1 MELNMR
7 ALIRCAIAASPLVL
21 IASTACLPYT
31 VGSTAQTVPA
41 RETTRST
48 SWYFI
53 PNAIKVPGDS
63 VAGPLAGS
71 NLEYRRGLDER
82 SDFGLR
88 LLPGGVTADY
98 KRRLSSDPSGS
109 GTALAYSAGGGIVNA
124 GEHVMLQATL
134 IASGRE
140 DGSFVPYGGVRAMHV
155 MPITQGAVTDKP
167 TLGVFGGVQIGDAEF
182 AIRPELGV
190 FYDHSALGL
199 RSRDLIFVPAITLRR
214 APRRHQAEVGSR
226 RRPLAV
232 NEPRDPAGSRPHER
246 RNPAVIPGRFP

>member
-1 MELNMR
+1 MR
-7 ALIRCAIAASPLVL
+7 TLIRRVIAASPVVF
-21 IASTACLPYT
+21 AAFTACLPYT

-41 RETTRST
+41 LQTTRST

-71 NLEYRRGLDER
+71 NLEYRRGLDAR

-98 KRRLSSDPSGS
+98 KRRLNSDLPGS
-109 GTALAYSAGGGIVNA
+109 GTAFAYSAGGGIVNA
-124 GEHVMLQATL
+124 GQHVMLQATL
-134 IASGRE
+134 IASGHE
-140 DGSFVPYGGVRAMHV
+140 DASFVPYGGLRAMHV
-155 MPITQGAVTDKP
+155 MPISQGAVTDKP

-199 RSRDLIFVPAITLRR
+199 RSGDLIFVPAITLRR
-214 APRRHQAEVGSR
+214 APRRNRVEAVPR

-232 NEPRDPAGSRPHER
+232 NEPRHPAESRPR
-246 RNPAVIPGRFP
+246 GQRIPATIPAPFP

>member
-1 MELNMR
+1 MH
-7 ALIRCAIAASPLVL
+7 ALIRRIVAATPVL
-21 IASTACLPYT
+21 FVASTACLPYT

-41 RETTRST
+41 LQTTRST

-63 VAGPLAGS
+63 IAGPLAGT
-71 NLEYRRGLDER
+71 NLEYRRGLDAR

-88 LLPGGVTADY
+88 LLPGGATADY
-98 KRRLSSDPSGS
+98 KRRLNSDLSGS
-109 GTALAYSAGGGIVNA
+109 GTAFAYSAGGGIVNA
-124 GEHVMLQATL
+124 GEHLLLQATL

-140 DGSFVPYGGVRAMHV
+140 DASLVPYGGVRAMHV
-155 MPITQGAVTDKP
+155 VPISQGAVTDKP

-199 RSRDLIFVPAITLRR
+199 RSSDLIFVPAITLRR
-214 APRRHQAEVGSR
+214 APRRHRNEAAPR
-226 RRPLAV
+226 RGPLGAS
-232 NEPRDPAGSRPHER
+232 EPRDPAGSRPR
-246 RNPAVIPGRFP
+246 GQRIPAVIPAPFP

>member
-1 MELNMR
+1 MR
-7 ALIRCAIAASPLVL
+7 TLIRRVIAASPVVF
-21 IASTACLPYT
+21 AATTACLPYT
-31 VGSTAQTVPA
+31 VGTTAQTVPA

-71 NLEYRRGLDER
+71 NLEYRRGLDQR

-98 KRRLSSDPSGS
+98 KRRLNSDLSGA
-109 GTALAYSAGGGIVNA
+109 GTAFAYSAGGGIVNG
-124 GEHVMLQATL
+124 GEHLMLQATL

-140 DGSFVPYGGVRAMHV
+140 DASLVPYGGIRAMHV
-155 MPITQGAVTDKP
+155 VPITQGAVTDKP
-167 TLGVFGGVQIGDAEF
+167 TLGVFAGVQIGDAEF

-214 APRRHQAEVGSR
+214 APRRHQAEAGSR
-226 RRPLAV
+226 RRPLAA
-232 NEPRDPAGSRPHER
+232 NEPRDPAGSRPRER
-246 RNPAVIPGRFP
+246 RIPAVIPARFP

>member
-1 MELNMR
+1 MR
-7 ALIRCAIAASPLVL
+7 TLIRRVIAASPVVF
-21 IASTACLPYT
+21 AATTACLPYT
-31 VGSTAQTVPA
+31 VGTTAQTVPA

-63 VAGPLAGS
+63 IAGPLAGS
-71 NLEYRRGLDER
+71 NLEYRRGLDQR

-98 KRRLSSDPSGS
+98 KRRLNTDLSGA
-109 GTALAYSAGGGIVNA
+109 GTAFAYSAGGGIVNA
-124 GEHVMLQATL
+124 GEHLMLQATL

-140 DGSFVPYGGVRAMHV
+140 DASLVPYGGIRAMHV
-155 MPITQGAVTDKP
+155 VPITQGAVTDKP

-214 APRRHQAEVGSR
+214 APRRHRAEVGSR
-226 RRPLAV
+226 RRPLAA
-232 NEPRDPAGSRPHER
+232 NEPRDPAGSRPRER
-246 RNPAVIPGRFP
+246 RIPAVIPARFP